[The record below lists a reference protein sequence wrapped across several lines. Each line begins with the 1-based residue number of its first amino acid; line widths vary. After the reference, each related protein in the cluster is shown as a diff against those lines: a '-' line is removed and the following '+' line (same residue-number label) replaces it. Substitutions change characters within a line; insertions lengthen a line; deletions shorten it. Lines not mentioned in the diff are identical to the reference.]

1 MNIWVKCLI
10 LLLFLEIVH
19 AQEVNSMDANIY
31 LSENDAKIEMFYV
44 VSKINRFQFPLE
56 GEIYDLNSKNASCS
70 ISSGVQRVIQ
80 CKIDSNQNSFSISF
94 NVKDV
99 VKQRENIMFFGYDI
113 PISYNTKR
121 VNVKLE
127 LPLGFALTDKVFTPV
142 SPPNTEVGTDG
153 RKIFIKWEFKNK
165 EMDDIVPIR
174 VYFEKVVSSGNTRD
188 YSSII
193 VGFVSI
199 IIILTVL
206 YLRLIKRKQE
216 VVLSVLNEAERTIV
230 EILQNQP
237 EEEVDQRNIVTLSG
251 FSKAKVSRIIKSLEE
266 RGVVESRRYG
276 KKNKIVLKKKFVKE
290 TSEQS

>member
-1 MNIWVKCLI
+1 MKCLI

-188 YSSII
+188 YTSII

-266 RGVVESRRYG
+266 RGVVESR
-276 KKNKIVLKKKFVKE
+276 
-290 TSEQS
+290 